1 METACRATTDFHR
14 GASPGLSE
22 AVDTVGAD
30 MLNLLLARHGQ
41 SEWNA
46 VGRWQGQA
54 DPPLSDLGRAQARG
68 AANHAGA
75 FDAIFASDLERAL
88 HTATIISN
96 AIGVGPVMVDPRL
109 KERDAGEFSG
119 LTRDEIEA
127 QFPGMLDTGEWPPGW
142 EDDDAVLER
151 VLAALQEILEYTGGH
166 GDVLAVSHGGII
178 YTLEGHFGLD
188 HERIE
193 NLGARWLHHDGSAWR
208 LGERLLLAPDDIT
221 IDDQDIV

>member
-1 METACRATTDFHR
+1 MRTACRTTADFHR
-14 GASPGLSE
+14 GASPALSE
-22 AVDTVGAD
+22 AVGTVGAD

-151 VLAALQEILEYTGGH
+151 VLAALQEILDYTGGH
-166 GDVLAVSHGGII
+166 GDILAISHGGII
-178 YTLEGHFGLD
+178 YTIESHFGLD